1 MMSITVKETHPL
13 KQHQKYKVFKI
24 IQRMVNKF
32 MILVVTVEREMMNI
46 IKRSDSGNSRESY
59 RRVYEMTRQNK
70 EMEFSSM
77 PICGTKDSIFTLRQ
91 LQ

>member
-46 IKRSDSGNSRESY
+46 IKRSDSGNSRELS
-59 RRVYEMTRQNK
+59 K
-70 EMEFSSM
+70 S
-77 PICGTKDSIFTLRQ
+77 L
-91 LQ
+91 